1 MEEMLQLF
9 AQPGVFDRQ
18 AEGVNNHQSDHSG
31 HPHLD
36 EVAGDGSDGDD
47 EVAIDDG
54 LGEVVP
60 PFITPD
66 STLPINPSISITE
79 KVEIKKNFM
88 KITGQNSPFMSLLS
102 EYSKKKHRAKNSL
115 L

>member
-47 EVAIDDG
+47 EVAVDDG

-60 PFITPD
+60 HNLD
-66 STLPINPSISITE
+66 GAARRWGRRGAGCLP
-79 KVEIKKNFM
+79 
-88 KITGQNSPFMSLLS
+88 G
-102 EYSKKKHRAKNSL
+102 R
-115 L
+115 